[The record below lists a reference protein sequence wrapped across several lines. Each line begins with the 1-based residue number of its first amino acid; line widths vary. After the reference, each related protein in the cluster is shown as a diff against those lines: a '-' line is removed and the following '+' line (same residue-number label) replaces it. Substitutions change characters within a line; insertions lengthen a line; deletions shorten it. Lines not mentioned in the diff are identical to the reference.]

1 MGIKD
6 VVLSVLMMIS
16 AVLLTY
22 RWLSLV
28 HKDVD
33 PAVVFFAFLLT
44 FSLGALL
51 LSMMFRM
58 RKTVEELES
67 TKRMIAAN
75 ADDLERRFEGKL
87 AAYVK
92 ELEERIDEIQ
102 RRMYR

>member
-1 MGIKD
+1 MEAREI
-6 VVLSVLMMIS
+6 VLCLLMMLS
-16 AVLLTY
+16 AVILTY

-28 HKDVD
+28 HNGVD
-33 PAVVFFAFLLT
+33 FVVVFFAFLLT

-67 TKRMIAAN
+67 TKRMIAVN
-75 ADDLERRFEGKL
+75 ADELEKRFESKL
-87 AAYVK
+87 ATYMR
-92 ELEERIDEIQ
+92 EMEEKIDEIK

>member
-1 MGIKD
+1 MD
-6 VVLSVLMMIS
+6 VREVVLSVLMIVS
-16 AVLLTY
+16 AVMLTY

-33 PAVVFFAFLLT
+33 FAVVFFAFLLT

-51 LSMMFRM
+51 LSMMLRM
-58 RKTVEELES
+58 KGTVEELES

-75 ADDLERRFEGKL
+75 ADDLERRFEEKL
-87 AAYVK
+87 FAYIK
-92 ELEERIDEIQ
+92 ELEERLDEIQ

>member
-1 MGIKD
+1 MDIREI
-6 VVLSVLMMIS
+6 VLSVLMIIS
-16 AVLLTY
+16 AVMLTY

-28 HKDVD
+28 HNNVD
-33 PAVVFFAFLLT
+33 FVVVFFAFLLT

-51 LSMMFRM
+51 LSMMLRM

-75 ADDLERRFEGKL
+75 ADDLERRFEEKL
-87 AAYVK
+87 FVYIR
-92 ELEERIDEIQ
+92 ELEERLDEIQ

>member
-1 MGIKD
+1 MDTREVI
-6 VVLSVLMMIS
+6 LSVLMMIS
-16 AVLLTY
+16 AVMLTY

-28 HKDVD
+28 HNDVD
-33 PAVVFFAFLLT
+33 FAVVFFAFLLT

-75 ADDLERRFEGKL
+75 ADDLEKRFEQKL
-87 AAYVK
+87 FAYVK
-92 ELEERIDEIQ
+92 ELEERLDEIQ
-102 RRMYR
+102 RRMCR